1 MKKSINRR
9 DFVRATTLAA
19 GTLTTS
25 EAAKLSAEP
34 EQPPAHQHDD
44 YPRNQ
49 PGSGGPVGSATD
61 RGKLVPGFREP
72 DLASV
77 PVVTPDNWI
86 TKPTIKDGVKEYY
99 LHATATRREFLP
111 GVWINVWGYNDSMP
125 GPTIEAVEGDRV
137 RISLYNMLPEP
148 TVLHLHGLELPNRID
163 GVHGVTQ
170 EPIMPGEK
178 GIYEFTL
185 HQNGTF
191 FYHSHGPM
199 QQGLGMAGLLIVHP
213 KTAYRPSVD
222 HDFAL
227 LIQEWAILPQ
237 STIPNVTSMEFN
249 WFTLNGRSAPY
260 ITPLIVRL
268 GSRVRIRLVN
278 MSPIDHHPMHLHG
291 HTFWITGSEAGR
303 IPESAWIPSNNVLVG
318 VAQARDIEFIANNPG
333 DWVLHCHMFH
343 HMMNHMAVMVGPMHG
358 ETRGMMA
365 GANAQAGMGMTQG
378 GPALSHENGPSLG
391 RSMGENTGAERAVP
405 IMPLNMQPK
414 KESPEG
420 HGASEPHMAHDMSKG
435 RKVPGYPADMMDMMG
450 MYSESDIKKLN
461 KPETRGMRRNWF
473 AGIEALHTIVRVL
486 PPELYDKVV
495 SGEGDLEPGASVPG
509 GTPGMLPGSHGHGQ

>member
-1 MKKSINRR
+1 MRKNTTRR
-9 DFVRATTLAA
+9 EFIRNTTLAA
-19 GTLTTS
+19 GALTTS
-25 EAAKLSAEP
+25 AATNLPA
-34 EQPPAHQHDD
+34 QPAHSRGEHEE
-44 YPRNQ
+44 YPRNHA
-49 PGSGGPVGSATD
+49 GRGGPVGSATD
-61 RGKLVPGFREP
+61 RGKLVPGLRKP
-72 DLASV
+72 GLAPV
-77 PVVTPDNWI
+77 PIVTPDNWI

-111 GVWINVWGYNDSMP
+111 GAWINVWGYNDNMP
-125 GPTIEAVEGDRV
+125 GPTIEATEGDRV

-163 GVHGVTQ
+163 GVHGITQ
-170 EPIMPGEK
+170 EPIKPGEK
-178 GIYEFTL
+178 GVYELTL

-199 QQGLGMAGLLIVHP
+199 QEGLGMAGLFIIHP
-213 KTAYRPSVD
+213 RVAYDPVVD

-227 LIQEWAILPQ
+227 MIQEWAILPE

-260 ITPLIVRL
+260 ITPLVVRL

-291 HTFWITGSEAGR
+291 HTFWVTGTEAGR
-303 IPESAWIPSNNVLVG
+303 IPESAWVPSNNVLVG

-343 HMMNHMAVMVGPMHG
+343 HMMNHMTVMVGPMHG
-358 ETRGMMA
+358 ESRGGMMA
-365 GANAQAGMGMTQG
+365 GLNEQAGMGMTQG
-378 GPALSHENGPSLG
+378 GAALSRENGPSLG
-391 RSMGENTGAERAVP
+391 RGMGENTGRERAVP
-405 IMPLNMQPK
+405 TMPLNMQPK
-414 KESPEG
+414 EDGPETPGAEQGHDG
-420 HGASEPHMAHDMSKG
+420 HGMSKG

-450 MYSESDIKKLN
+450 MYSESEIKKLN

-473 AGIEALHTIVRVL
+473 AGIEALHTVVRVL

-495 SGEGDLEPGASVPG
+495 SGEGAIEPGASVPG
-509 GTPGMLPGSHGHGQ
+509 GTPGTMPGSHGHGH